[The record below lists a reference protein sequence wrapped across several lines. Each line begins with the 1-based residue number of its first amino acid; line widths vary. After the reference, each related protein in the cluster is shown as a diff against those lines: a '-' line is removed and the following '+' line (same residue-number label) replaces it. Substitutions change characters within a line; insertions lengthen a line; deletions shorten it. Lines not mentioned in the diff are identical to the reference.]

1 MPKLKKS
8 ATNQKG
14 GYQIKPF
21 FSVLKDEA
29 SVKYH
34 VESHDYFGTIA
45 TVISLIFQKLKTNE
59 LLDQKEKKQLL
70 KTLKNLE
77 QDLVFLQKNYQ
88 IYIKPKIK
96 NKKII
101 PKGKLKSQ

>member
-1 MPKLKKS
+1 MPKPKKVT
-8 ATNQKG
+8 TNKKND
-14 GYQIKPF
+14 YQIKSF

-34 VESHDYFGTIA
+34 IESHDYFGTIA
-45 TVISLIFQKLKTNE
+45 TVISLIFQKLKTGGP
-59 LLDQKEKKQLL
+59 LDQKEKNQLL

-88 IYIKPKIK
+88 IYIKPKMK